1 MRGWGTDGNLYA
13 LYKHEQEL
21 DRQQARDDAIDELR
35 AELDDDVLDEILGG
49 VLDCITVKN
58 VEEMSYEELGREIS
72 TEYERKA
79 REAAEKKLAE
89 LELYGEYL

>member
-13 LYKHEQEL
+13 LHQYEKEYDAQV
-21 DRQQARDDAIDELR
+21 ARDDKIEELR
-35 AELDDDVLDEILGG
+35 AELSEDELNEILGD
-49 VLDCITVKN
+49 VFDCITVSN

-72 TEYERKA
+72 TEYERLA

-89 LELYGEYL
+89 LELYGEY

>member
-13 LYKHEQEL
+13 LHQYEKEYDAQV
-21 DRQQARDDAIDELR
+21 ARDDKIEELR
-35 AELDDDVLDEILGG
+35 AELSEDELNEILGD
-49 VLDCITVKN
+49 VFDCITVSN

-79 REAAEKKLAE
+79 REAAERKLDE
-89 LELYGEYL
+89 MELYGEY

>member
-13 LYKHEQEL
+13 LHKYEQEL
-21 DRQQARDDAIDELR
+21 DRQQARDDKIEELR
-35 AELDDDVLDEILGG
+35 AELSEDELDEILGD
-49 VLDCITVKN
+49 VFDCITVKN

-79 REAAEKKLAE
+79 REAAEKKLNE
-89 LELYGEYL
+89 MELYGEY

>member
-13 LYKHEQEL
+13 LHQYEKEYDAQVE
-21 DRQQARDDAIDELR
+21 RDDAIDELR
-35 AELDDDVLDEILGG
+35 AELDDDVLDEILGA

-72 TEYERKA
+72 TEYERLA
-79 REAAEKKLAE
+79 REAAERKLAE